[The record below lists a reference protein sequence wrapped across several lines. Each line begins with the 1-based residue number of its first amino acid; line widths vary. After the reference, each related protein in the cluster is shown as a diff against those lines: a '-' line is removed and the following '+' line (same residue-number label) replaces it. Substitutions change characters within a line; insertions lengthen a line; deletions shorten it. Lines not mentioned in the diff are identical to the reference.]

1 MASGDASRQRLLRAA
16 IELFT
21 TRGYHL
27 TTTPL
32 IARKARL
39 AEGTIY
45 RHFPG
50 KQELLNELYRGAV
63 RWAAGQVGAF
73 QDGAVPPREQLSG
86 LARALVAGAARDPAV
101 IRMALLI
108 RHGDLLDDRSHA
120 AEREW
125 RQALERLVARGKAD
139 GSVRVGGAELWSGV
153 WLSVVRLALDR
164 VSAGE
169 WAQGHPAV
177 EHVIDAAW
185 RAIAADPAA
194 G

>member
-1 MASGDASRQRLLRAA
+1 MSSGDASRQRLLRAA

-45 RHFPG
+45 RHFTG
-50 KQELLNELYRGAV
+50 KQDLLNELYRGAV
-63 RWAAGQVGAF
+63 RWAIGQAEAVAADAAPRAQLAGVAH
-73 QDGAVPPREQLSG
+73 
-86 LARALVAGAARDPAV
+86 ALVACAARDPAV
-101 IRMALLI
+101 VRIALLA
-108 RHGDLLDDRSHA
+108 RHGDLLDDRSRA
-120 AEREW
+120 TEREW

-139 GSVRVGGAELWSGV
+139 GSVRVGGAELWAAV
-153 WLSVVRLALDR
+153 WLSVMQHALDR
-164 VSAGE
+164 VSAGD
-169 WAQGHPAV
+169 WAEGHPAV

-185 RAIAADPAA
+185 RSIATTPAA